1 MWLCL
6 SVVPFAAS
14 VLVHAAAIRV
24 VECAGAV
31 TTFVAI
37 GGAVGAVLAGYC
49 VLNFGLAPTTFAAIL
64 GYVFACELYI
74 FLFTL
79 VGNSVSFGLMARLAK
94 RPLKPAEA
102 AEFYRT
108 EAMIE
113 RRFDQLERAN
123 FIVADRDGLD
133 LTTRG
138 RRLAKVSVLL
148 RGIFR
153 RTASGRPANGWR
165 GR

>member
-6 SVVPFAAS
+6 SIVPFALS
-14 VLVHAAAIRV
+14 VLVHAAAMRLA
-24 VECAGAV
+24 ERAGAV
-31 TTFVAI
+31 AAFVAI
-37 GGAVGAVLAGYC
+37 GGAVGAALAGYC
-49 VLNFGLAPTTFAAIL
+49 VLRYGLAATTFAAIL

-79 VGNSVSFGLMARLAK
+79 VGNSVSFGLMARLVK
-94 RPLKPAEA
+94 RPLESAEI
-102 AEFYRT
+102 AEIYRP

-123 FIVADRDGLD
+123 FIVADRAGLG

-138 RRLAKVSVLL
+138 RRLARVSLLL
-148 RGIFR
+148 RAVFR
-153 RTASGRPANGWR
+153 RTDTGRLTNGLR